1 MESSTHLL
9 IIAQDLGAY
18 NAFAEELKS
27 RDWRVGVVAS
37 FAEALT
43 YIATD
48 CPQIV
53 LISYNHE
60 DANLKNSP
68 KILERRFN
76 VQCVAFCERR
86 AKNTAKLLLQSGLK
100 NLLFP
105 PITADAIFDKCSRM
119 LRDRTKP
126 KVRKA
131 EATDSTGLNRPLF
144 ESDSATGRSANSA
157 TLFAAPAPVQHNYHD
172 LSREEKPSLTG
183 DGVLSPKKS
192 WYETIVLPSL
202 ETVRAEGVLGTE
214 DDKWIE
220 TQFVGLPIRC
230 DKFNGILWVG
240 ANIRVNLVN
249 EFTQKLA
256 AELRRRNST
265 QGFKFSCGENID
277 FRLRRDEKFLFLSKT
292 ENKERW
298 EVGNFEWQSGMIV
311 SDIMEPKTQN
321 SKDQKIITIE
331 SKDINLKVI
340 LNFNLYI
347 HLPKNKKF
355 YLFVRNGR
363 SLTEKRIARL
373 HQTEHELFI
382 KREELSAFRAYVFK
396 NRLIQELSHQKVA
409 ASFG

>member
-1 MESSTHLL
+1 MESSTHIL

-18 NAFAEELKS
+18 GTFAEELKAH
-27 RDWRVGVVAS
+27 DWKVGVVGS
-37 FAEALT
+37 FADALT

-53 LISYNHE
+53 LISYNH
-60 DANLKNSP
+60 DDINMKNSP

-119 LRDRTKP
+119 LRDKTKP
-126 KVRKA
+126 KTRKA
-131 EATDSTGLNRPLF
+131 QATDSTGLNRPLF
-144 ESDSATGRSANSA
+144 ESDTATGRSANSA
-157 TLFAAPAPVQHNYHD
+157 ALFAAPPPVQHNYHD

-183 DGVLSPKKS
+183 DGVISTKKN
-192 WYETIVLPSL
+192 WYEIFVLPSI
-202 ETVRAEGVLGTE
+202 EAVKAENKFGTE
-214 DDKWIE
+214 EDKWIDM
-220 TQFVGLPIRC
+220 QVVGLPIRC

-240 ANIRVNLVN
+240 ANIRIDFVNQFA
-249 EFTQKLA
+249 EKLS
-256 AELRRRNST
+256 AELRRRIST
-265 QGFKFSCGENID
+265 QGMKFSCGENIE

-298 EVGNFEWQSGMIV
+298 DTGFFEWQSGMIV

-331 SKDINLKVI
+331 ARDINLKFT

-355 YLFVRNGR
+355 YLFVRSGR
-363 SLTEKRIARL
+363 ALTEKRIARL
-373 HQTEHELFI
+373 NQTEHELFI
-382 KREELSAFRAYVFK
+382 KREELGAFRSYVFK
-396 NRLIQELSHQKVA
+396 TRLMQELFLKSKSA
-409 ASFG
+409 